1 MTSWAEFLMRISLG
15 AVFLNAGIGK
25 LFFNVRPPIDKI
37 ITFIPADTT
46 LILLGLLGFVIGALF
61 LLGLFTKLTGKVA
74 TALLIVIILSG
85 FYIGMGPLY
94 KDIALFAASWHLA
107 NVGSKKYALDSFF

>member
-1 MTSWAEFLMRISLG
+1 MTSWAEFLMRIGLG

-25 LFFNVRPPIDKI
+25 LFLNARPPVDKI

-46 LILLGLLGFVIGALF
+46 LILLGLLEFVIGVLF
-61 LLGLFTKLTGKVA
+61 LLGLFTKFTGKVSA
-74 TALLIVIILSG
+74 FLLLFIILSG

-94 KDIALFAASWHLA
+94 KDIVLFTVAWHLG
-107 NVGSKKYALDSFF
+107 NVGTKKYALDSFF

>member
-1 MTSWAEFLMRISLG
+1 MTSWAEFLMRIGLG

-25 LFFNVRPPIDKI
+25 LFLNARPPIDKV

-46 LILLGLLGFVIGALF
+46 LILLGLLEFALGALF
-61 LLGLFTKLTGKVA
+61 LLGLFTKFTGKVSA
-74 TALLIVIILSG
+74 ILLVVIILSG

-94 KDIALFAASWHLA
+94 KDIVLLTAAWHLA